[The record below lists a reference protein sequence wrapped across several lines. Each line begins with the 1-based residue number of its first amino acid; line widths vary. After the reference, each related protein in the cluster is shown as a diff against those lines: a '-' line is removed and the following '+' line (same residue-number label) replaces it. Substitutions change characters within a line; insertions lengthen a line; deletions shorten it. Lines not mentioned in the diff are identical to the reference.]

1 MRPLIGVT
9 GYVEEARWGLW
20 ETRVT
25 LLPQRYVDA
34 VHAAGG
40 RAVVVPPF
48 ADGAD
53 AVVAALDGLI
63 LSGGPDI
70 DPRLYRAQPDPHLG
84 VLRPDR
90 DDGELA
96 LVHAAT
102 AADLPVL
109 GVCRGMQLMCVA
121 AGGALIQHL
130 PDRIGTDVHRPVPGQ
145 YAEHPV
151 RTVAG
156 SRLAGVLDPTLSVP
170 SSHHQGIE
178 EAGALTIS
186 AHADDGTVEGVERPA
201 AHFALGVLW
210 HPEVSSDLR
219 LFQGLVAAAGG
230 DR

>member
-9 GYVEEARWGLW
+9 GYTEEARWGLW

-40 RAVVVPPF
+40 RAVVLPPF
-48 ADGAD
+48 PDGAD
-53 AVVAALDGLI
+53 AVVAAVDGLI
-63 LSGGPDI
+63 LAGGPDI
-70 DPRLYRAQPDPHLG
+70 DPKLYRAQPDPQLG
-84 VLRPDR
+84 TLRPDR

-96 LVHAAT
+96 LLTAAT

-121 AGGALIQHL
+121 AGGSLIQHL
-130 PDRIGTDVHRPVPGQ
+130 PGLIGSDVHRPVPGQ
-145 YAEHPV
+145 YAEHPIQ
-151 RTVAG
+151 TVPG
-156 SRLAGVLDPTLSVP
+156 SRLAGVLGPTLTVP

-178 EAGALTIS
+178 DAGALTVS
-186 AHADDGTVEGVERPA
+186 AHAGDGIVEGVERPA
-201 AHFALGVLW
+201 ARFALGVLW

-219 LFQGLVAAAGG
+219 LFEALVAAAGDG
-230 DR
+230 